1 MSAAQ
6 GGFTFAAIN
15 AADLPGFSTAVIA
28 QLTVFADYID
38 TRLNDLMRDPAISQ
52 DLEQLGSEIRAS
64 LEMKLSVAFAEVD
77 NRITR
82 AEMRNE
88 EIAQAGNRIVA
99 EMATWTTQ
107 TTAMMQQTRL
117 ELDNVV
123 QQAKVKFVDV
133 ETSQQQLRSQDT
145 ESLKS
150 DFRTFASQADHR
162 WQTLEARL
170 DDLALPSVSTAQE
183 DPWWNR
189 DDPWWRP
196 QTPWSGGVG
205 AAPLPSEQSRVR
217 FAMDAD
223 DELQPSVR
231 FGSVGAVPPGFPEPP
246 PAACRTTSAPDWQPP
261 YTAPADS
268 RPTWNG
274 WQSQGHVS
282 EFRVDTRKW
291 KGAHLDLDAK
301 PEGFRAWQDR
311 ARLHLSGGRTDIR
324 KLLR

>member
-15 AADLPGFSTAVIA
+15 AADVPGLSTAVIA

-150 DFRTFASQADHR
+150 DFRTFASTNPR
-162 WQTLEARL
+162 KSYEK
-170 DDLALPSVSTAQE
+170 S
-183 DPWWNR
+183 
-189 DDPWWRP
+189 
-196 QTPWSGGVG
+196 
-205 AAPLPSEQSRVR
+205 SR
-217 FAMDAD
+217 
-223 DELQPSVR
+223 
-231 FGSVGAVPPGFPEPP
+231 
-246 PAACRTTSAPDWQPP
+246 
-261 YTAPADS
+261 
-268 RPTWNG
+268 
-274 WQSQGHVS
+274 
-282 EFRVDTRKW
+282 
-291 KGAHLDLDAK
+291 
-301 PEGFRAWQDR
+301 
-311 ARLHLSGGRTDIR
+311 I
-324 KLLR
+324 